1 MAVNYPEFE
10 SFQGF
15 FDFALDAFQAQA
27 CEALE
32 DNRSVLV
39 AAPTGSGKT
48 VVGEFAV
55 HLALRKGSRAF
66 YTTPIKAL
74 SNQKYRDLVARY
86 GQDSVGLLTGDS
98 NVNGDAPII
107 VMTTEILRNML
118 YENSE
123 ALAKLSHVVM
133 DEVHYLA
140 DRSRGAVWEEVI
152 LHLPDPVRIAALSAT
167 VSNAEEFGDWLDEVR
182 GTTDVIVEE
191 ARPVPLD
198 QHVMTRRELVPLF
211 GSDGEVSHEL
221 VRMRANEDKAARTG
235 YSSNRGG
242 GGRGGGGRNQ
252 GGRRQRSRGGPPRRE
267 RSGGSGF
274 VPRAR
279 VIEKLDAQGLLPAIA
294 FVFSRAGC
302 EQAVHQVLKSSV
314 RLTSEY
320 EVKKIRAFVD
330 ERCLVIPDDD
340 LDALNYFEWRSA
352 LEKGIAAHHA
362 GMLPL
367 FKEVVEELFSSG
379 LVKLVFATET
389 LALGINMPA
398 RTVVL
403 ERFIKWNGLA
413 HVELSPGEYT
423 QLIGRAGRRGIDDQ
437 GHAVAVWHSELDPR
451 ALAGLATTRTYP
463 LKSSFHP
470 SYNMAV
476 NLISRMGLA
485 EARDLLE
492 DSFAQ
497 YQADHRSGG
506 IQREIE
512 RNHEALE
519 GYTEAIDKSEGD
531 SKARWEKRRYD
542 LNKRNRK
549 LKRRLDNRT
558 NSISRQLDNT
568 CQVLEQFDFLERDG
582 DSYKVTSSGQLLKR
596 IYVEQDLVTAL
607 CLREGVFD
615 GLTPQELAG
624 LGAAIVYENRK
635 AEDDDSK
642 RRPRVT
648 YALNSALD
656 DLFDIADDVAEVET
670 RFGTQEAKKPALG
683 FVRLAYAWAAGE
695 SLHEILAES
704 DIAAGDFVRCIRQLV
719 DLLGQIA
726 QTAQTAE
733 LAQNAITASD
743 LVQRGVVTYTSAS

>member
-1 MAVNYPEFE
+1 MSTDDSDFKDFSQY
-10 SFQGF
+10 
-15 FDFALDAFQAQA
+15 FDFALDTFQIEA
-27 CEALE
+27 CRALE
-32 DNRSVLV
+32 SNRSVLV

-55 HLALRKGSRAF
+55 HLAIRHSSRAF

-74 SNQKYRDLVARY
+74 SNQKFRDLVARY
-86 GQDSVGLLTGDS
+86 GEESVGLLTGDS
-98 NVNGDAPII
+98 NINGDAPIV
-107 VMTTEILRNML
+107 VMTTEVLRNML
-118 YENSE
+118 YENSD

-167 VSNAEEFGDWLDEVR
+167 VSNAEEFGAWLDEVR
-182 GTTDVIVEE
+182 GSTEVIVEE

-198 QHVMTRRELVPLF
+198 QHVMTRRTLLPLF
-211 GSDGEVSHEL
+211 GSDGNVNHEL
-221 VRMRANEDKAARTG
+221 VRLRTQEDKAQRLGSAA
-235 YSSNRGG
+235 Y
-242 GGRGGGGRNQ
+242 GGRGSRGRGQGKRGGR
-252 GGRRQRSRGGPPRRE
+252 QRLRGAPPRRD
-267 RSGGSGF
+267 RSNVSGF

-279 VIEKLDAQGLLPAIA
+279 VIEKLDAQGLLPAIV
-294 FVFSRAGC
+294 FIFSRAGC
-302 EQAVHQVLKSSV
+302 EQAVHQVLKSEV
-314 RLTSEY
+314 RLTNKE
-320 EVKKIRAFVD
+320 EVRQIRDFVD
-330 ERCLVIPDDD
+330 DRCLVIPDGD
-340 LDALNYFEWRSA
+340 LDALNYYEWRSA

-367 FKEVVEELFSSG
+367 FKEVVEELFSAG

-403 ERFIKWNGLA
+403 ERFIKWNGQA

-423 QLIGRAGRRGIDDQ
+423 QLIGRAGRRGIDNQ

-476 NLISRMGLA
+476 NLISRMDLA
-485 EARDLLE
+485 EARELLE
-492 DSFAQ
+492 ASFAQ

-512 RNHEALE
+512 RNDEALD
-519 GYTEAIDKSEGD
+519 GYTEAITKSDGEA
-531 SKARWEKRRYD
+531 KARWEKRRYE

-549 LKRRLDNRT
+549 LRRRLDNRT

-568 CQVLEQFDFLERDG
+568 CEVLEQFNFLERDG
-582 DSYKVTSSGQLLKR
+582 ESYQVTDSGQLLKR

-607 CLREGVFD
+607 CLREGVFE
-615 GLTPQELAG
+615 GLTPEELAG
-624 LGAAIVYENRK
+624 LGAAIVFENRK
-635 AEDDDSK
+635 AEEDDSR

-648 YALNSALD
+648 HALNEALD

-670 RFGTQEAKKPALG
+670 RFGTQVAKRPALG

-695 SLHEILAES
+695 SLHEILNES
-704 DIAAGDFVRCIRQLV
+704 DISAGDFVRWIRQLV

-726 QTAQTAE
+726 QTAQNEE
-733 LAQNAITASD
+733 LSRNAVTASE
-743 LVQRGVVTYTSAS
+743 LIQRGVVTYTSAT

>member
-1 MAVNYPEFE
+1 MKRHPEFE
-10 SFQGF
+10 DFKGF
-15 FDFALDAFQAQA
+15 FDFDLDEFQVQA
-27 CEALE
+27 CVALAE
-32 DNRSVLV
+32 NRSVLV

-48 VVGEFAV
+48 VVGEFAI
-55 HLALRKGSRAF
+55 HLALVHGSRAF

-74 SNQKYRDLVARY
+74 SNQKYRDFVARY
-86 GQDSVGLLTGDS
+86 GDDKVGLLTGDS
-98 NVNGDAPII
+98 NINGDAPIV
-107 VMTTEILRNML
+107 VMTTEVLRNML
-118 YENSE
+118 YEDSD

-152 LHLPDPVRIAALSAT
+152 LHLPDPVRLAALSAT
-167 VSNAEEFGDWLDEVR
+167 VSNAEEFGAWLGEVR
-182 GTTDVIVEE
+182 GATEVIVEE

-198 QHVMTRRELVPLF
+198 QHVMTRRDLVPLF
-211 GSDGEVSHEL
+211 GAEQQVNQEL
-221 VRMRANEDKAARTG
+221 LRLRASEDKAARLG
-235 YSSNRGG
+235 SGAARGRNRGRDRR
-242 GGRGGGGRNQ
+242 GGR
-252 GGRRQRSRGGPPRRE
+252 QRARGGPPRRD
-267 RSGGSGF
+267 RSNVSGF

-279 VIEKLDAQGLLPAIA
+279 VIEKLDAEGLLPAIA

-314 RLTSEY
+314 RLTNQSE
-320 EVKKIRAFVD
+320 VQQIREFVD

-340 LDALNYFEWRSA
+340 LDALNYYEWRSA
-352 LEKGIAAHHA
+352 LDKGIAAHHA

-367 FKEVVEELFSSG
+367 FKEVVEELFCAG

-403 ERFIKWNGLA
+403 ERFVKWNGLA

-470 SYNMAV
+470 SYNMTV
-476 NLISRMGLA
+476 NLISRMPLA

-492 DSFAQ
+492 ASFAQ
-497 YQADHRSGG
+497 YQADHHSGG

-512 RNHEALE
+512 RNDEALA
-519 GYTEAIDKSEGD
+519 GYEDAISHSDGD
-531 SKARWEKRRYD
+531 SKARWQKRRHD
-542 LNKRNRK
+542 LAKRNRK
-549 LKRRLDNRT
+549 LHRRLEVRT
-558 NSISRQLDNT
+558 SSISRQLDNT
-568 CQVLEQFDFLERDG
+568 CMVLEHFEFLSPDEAG
-582 DSYKVTSSGQLLKR
+582 YKVTDSGQLLKR

-607 CLREGVFD
+607 CLREGIFD
-615 GLTPQELAG
+615 GLTPEELAG
-624 LGAAIVYENRK
+624 LCAAIVYENRK
-635 AEDDDSK
+635 SDDDDSK

-648 YALNSALD
+648 HSLTAALD
-656 DLFDIADDVAEVET
+656 SLFDIADDVAEVEN
-670 RFGTQEAKKPALG
+670 RFGLQVAKKPALG
-683 FVRLAYAWAAGE
+683 FVKLAYAWASGE
-695 SLHEILAES
+695 SLHEILIES
-704 DIAAGDFVRCIRQLV
+704 DISAGDFVRWIRQLV

-726 QTAQTAE
+726 QTAQNGE
-733 LAQNAITASD
+733 LASNAITASE
-743 LVQRGVVTYTSAS
+743 LVQRGVVTYTSST